1 MKQFHSFVVSAG
13 VQLFGTLQI
22 KEHSD
27 SQTQETMQTM
37 GMSQALYQPKA
48 LNVNTRVP

>member
-1 MKQFHSFVVSAG
+1 MEFLILTFHSAEEQRFAI
-13 VQLFGTLQI
+13 LQI